1 MMHADQPVPVPAGLV
16 LVPFR
21 AARFSASGPA
31 LAALTSPPYDIIDD
45 AERAQL
51 QARDAHNVVRLI
63 LPGDDYDG
71 AARTLQEWLDGGVL
85 RRDDKASIYVCE
97 EEQDGH
103 VQRGLIGAVALADPE
118 AGIILPH
125 ENTMAG
131 PVSDRLA
138 LTRATRANLEPIFL
152 LYSGGGETSRIVS
165 ELVTT
170 PPQVETTTDDGV
182 THRLWAIDDPTVL
195 TAVAADLLPRRAVI
209 ADGHHRYA
217 TYRQYQAERH
227 AAGDGSGPWDFGL
240 AFLVDATV
248 SGPQVHPIHRAVTEL
263 GLAAAVRRAAAEFT
277 VRRLAGPDVAGP
289 DTAGPDTAGPDT
301 AGPDT
306 AGPDTAGPD
315 TAGPDTAGPDTAGP
329 DTAGPDTAGPD
340 TAGPD
345 TAGRAPD
352 VTATRSGG
360 EPGSAQGPAGRS
372 GGGVDPDHLLDEL
385 AKAGQGSHA
394 FVVTDG
400 TSAYLLTEPT
410 AALLARSLPAG
421 RSAAFRRLDVT
432 VAHLALIVDVWG
444 LADTVGVVDYHHDAP
459 AAIAAA
465 AAAGGTALLLN
476 PTPVADVTSVAEA
489 GERMPRKSTLFTPK
503 PRTGLVLRPLHA

>member
-1 MMHADQPVPVPAGLV
+1 MRPMVHADQPVPVPAGLV

-21 AARFSASGPA
+21 AARFPASGPA
-31 LAALTSPPYDIIDD
+31 LAALTSPPYDVVDGV
-45 AERAQL
+45 ERARL

-63 LPGDDYDG
+63 LPGDDYDA

-85 RRDDKASIYVCE
+85 RRDEKASVYVCE

-152 LYSGGGETSRIVS
+152 LYSGGGETSRVVS
-165 ELVTT
+165 ALVAT

-182 THRLWAIDDPTVL
+182 THRLWAIDDPAVL

-217 TYRQYQAERH
+217 TYRHYQAERH

-248 SGPQVHPIHRAVTEL
+248 SGPQVHAIHRAVTGL
-263 GLAAAVRRAAAEFT
+263 GLADAVRRAAAEFT
-277 VRRLAGPDVAGP
+277 VRRLAGPDVAGLDP
-289 DTAGPDTAGPDT
+289 AGAGAQP
-301 AGPDT
+301 A
-306 AGPDTAGPD
+306 
-315 TAGPDTAGPDTAGP
+315 
-329 DTAGPDTAGPD
+329 
-340 TAGPD
+340 
-345 TAGRAPD
+345 
-352 VTATRSGG
+352 G
-360 EPGSAQGPAGRS
+360 EPGSAQGSAAGWP

-385 AKAGQGSHA
+385 AEAGQGGHA

-400 TSAYLLTEPT
+400 TSAYLLTEPA
-410 AALLARSLPAG
+410 AALLARSLPAD

-476 PTPVADVTSVAEA
+476 PTPVGDVTAVAEA

-503 PRTGLVLRPLHA
+503 PRTGLVLRPLDA